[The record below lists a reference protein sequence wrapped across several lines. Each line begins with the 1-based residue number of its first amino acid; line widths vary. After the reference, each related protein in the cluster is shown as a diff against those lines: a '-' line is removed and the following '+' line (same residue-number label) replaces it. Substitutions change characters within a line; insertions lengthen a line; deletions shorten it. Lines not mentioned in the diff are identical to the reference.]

1 MKITFTDK
9 TSIDTSPILNVEY
22 AKDLNTVIENLQISS
37 V

>member
-22 AKDLNTVIENLQISS
+22 AKDLNTVIANLQTSS

>member
-9 TSIDTSPILNVEY
+9 TSIDTSPILNIEY
-22 AKDLNTVIENLQISS
+22 AKDLNTVIENLQTSS